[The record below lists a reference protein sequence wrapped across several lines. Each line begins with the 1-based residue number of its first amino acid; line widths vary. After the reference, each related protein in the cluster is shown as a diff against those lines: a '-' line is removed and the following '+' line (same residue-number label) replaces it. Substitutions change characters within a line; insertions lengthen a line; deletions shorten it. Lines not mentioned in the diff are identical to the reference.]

1 MIYGVG
7 TDIVELA
14 RMQRVWERWG
24 ERAAARI
31 LTAEEAERFRR
42 RKDPGRSLAMHF
54 CAKEATVKALGT
66 GFCPR
71 MTLHDVILVPDSLGR
86 PEIAFSPRGADFVVE
101 RGGGAAHVSLTDDAG
116 IVFGV
121 CVMLEGR
128 ISAPR
133 SGRA

>member
-24 ERAAARI
+24 DRAAGRI
-31 LTAEEAERFRR
+31 LTEGEAERFRR
-42 RKDPGRSLAMHF
+42 RKDPARSLAMHF

-71 MTLHDVILVPDSLGR
+71 MTLHDVILVPDPLGR
-86 PEIAFSPRGADFVVE
+86 PEIEFSPKGAAFVAE

-121 CVMLEGR
+121 CVMLKGQCP
-128 ISAPR
+128 AP
-133 SGRA
+133 

>member
-24 ERAAARI
+24 DHAVRRI
-31 LTAEEAERFRR
+31 LTVEEAERFRT
-42 RKDPGRSLAMHF
+42 RKDPARSLAMHF

-71 MTLHDVILVPDSLGR
+71 MTLHDVVLVPDPLGR
-86 PEIAFSPRGADFVVE
+86 PEIEFSTRGAAFVAE
-101 RGGGAAHVSLTDDAG
+101 RGGGRAHVSLTDDAG

-121 CVMLEGR
+121 CVMLQQGVSVPEAG
-128 ISAPR
+128 
-133 SGRA
+133 

>member
-14 RMQRVWERWG
+14 RMLRVWERWG
-24 ERAAARI
+24 DHAVSRI
-31 LTAEEAERFRR
+31 LTAEEAERFRG
-42 RKDPGRSLAMHF
+42 RKDPARSLAMHF

-71 MTLHDVILVPDSLGR
+71 MTLHDVVLVPDPLGR
-86 PEIAFSPRGADFVVE
+86 PEIEFSPKGAAFVAE
-101 RGGGAAHVSLTDDAG
+101 RGGGPAHVSLTDDAG

-121 CVMLEGR
+121 CVMLRGDAFR
-128 ISAPR
+128 R
-133 SGRA
+133 

>member
-1 MIYGVG
+1 VIYGVG

-24 ERAAARI
+24 ERAVGRI
-31 LTAEEAERFRR
+31 LTAGERERFRC
-42 RKDPGRSLAMHF
+42 RKDPARSLAMHF

-66 GFCPR
+66 GFCSR
-71 MTLHDVILVPDSLGR
+71 MTLHDVILVPDPLGR
-86 PEIAFSPRGADFVVE
+86 PEIEFSRKGSAFVAE

-121 CVMLEGR
+121 CVMLKRQQAGFG
-128 ISAPR
+128 A
-133 SGRA
+133 G